1 MALTKYTRAES
12 YEVIQEEGEKI
23 ASLAEAEQK
32 EDKREDAEAKAEDT
46 SPPRSP

>member
-32 EDKREDAEAKAEDT
+32 EDKREGAEAKAEDA